1 MNLLKEKF
9 ARHVLLQYI
18 STAAKSYIL
27 NYMWTAAN
35 FIIESRRLSPLQYA
49 VTKNLQHIIIPQN
62 SSSQDAVM
70 AFSLDAF

>member
-9 ARHVLLQYI
+9 ARHVLLQYV

-35 FIIESRRLSPLQYA
+35 FIIESRRLCTVA
-49 VTKNLQHIIIPQN
+49 VRSEQKSASYNYPAELLVTGCGDGI
-62 SSSQDAVM
+62 
-70 AFSLDAF
+70 